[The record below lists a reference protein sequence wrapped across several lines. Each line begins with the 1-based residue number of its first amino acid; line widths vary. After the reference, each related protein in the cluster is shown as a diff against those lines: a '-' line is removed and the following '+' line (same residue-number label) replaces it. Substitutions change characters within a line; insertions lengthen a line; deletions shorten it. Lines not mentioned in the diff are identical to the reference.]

1 MPSADGIHLSAAT
14 ATLAGRVVIPP
25 LSLSLTERRI
35 GIVGR
40 NGSGKSTLLRLIGGL
55 VAPSSGTVRV
65 DGIDPS
71 GDRRGLIA
79 RLGILFQN
87 PDHQIIFPLVEEEL
101 AFGLRQRGL
110 GRDGALAAARARL
123 AAEGRA
129 HWAAMP
135 ATSLSQGQRHFLCL
149 LSVLMMEPATLL
161 LDEPFAG
168 LDLPTTARLR
178 RALDAAPQRLVT
190 VTHDPAMLAS
200 YDRAIW
206 LEEGRVAGD
215 GPPAAVLD
223 AYAAAMEERARDADT
238 HLAG

>member
-190 VTHDPAMLAS
+190 VTHDPAMLAG